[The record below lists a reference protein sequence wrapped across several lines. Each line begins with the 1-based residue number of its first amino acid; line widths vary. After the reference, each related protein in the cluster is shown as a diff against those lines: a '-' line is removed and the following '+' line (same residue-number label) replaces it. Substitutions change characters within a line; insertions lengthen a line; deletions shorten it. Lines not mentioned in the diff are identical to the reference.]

1 QMLLANGVQPP
12 RRYGPKELKKEDT
25 FQRVLEQKRPYL
37 VNNVINSQKGILSE
51 VSKQE
56 KLTAEIGIPLFA
68 LTEKEL
74 IKNKMKIPPK
84 TPLFGFVVLKRTR
97 VFTSKEYKMTSL
109 LMMNMGTILWR
120 LYKNM

>member
-1 QMLLANGVQPP
+1 M
-12 RRYGPKELKKEDT
+12 
-25 FQRVLEQKRPYL
+25 
-37 VNNVINSQKGILSE
+37 NNVINSQKGILSE